1 METFC
6 FTDENTLFHPIKQ
19 SVSKIG
25 TTMKQSHLSIVD
37 DI

>member
-1 METFC
+1 METFY
-6 FTDENTLFHPIKQ
+6 FTDENTLFLTMKQ

-25 TTMKQSHLSIVD
+25 TIMKQSHLSIED